1 MALFDC
7 KAGTEEDSQSTEGE
21 EQDMGER
28 VKLIHMNE
36 PIKIKDISKIQ
47 EIYNAIKS
55 LDSEIIELEKLGM
68 MVASEKTKS
77 TVSISVENLSP
88 IKKTKDD
95 ILDVDGSLKT
105 NKQEVPGLFSLVW
118 GFGEPS
124 SKNENKVLSQFNTC
138 MNESET
144 MLLIGTIISFK
155 NEMRKRLLAKLQ
167 AYGIKI
173 G

>member
-1 MALFDC
+1 
-7 KAGTEEDSQSTEGE
+7 
-21 EQDMGER
+21 
-28 VKLIHMNE
+28 
-36 PIKIKDISKIQ
+36 
-47 EIYNAIKS
+47 
-55 LDSEIIELEKLGM
+55 M

-95 ILDVDGSLKT
+95 ILDADGSLKT